1 MSDLIRE
8 PDREFDGEEP
18 EPEPEP
24 EAAGPGRSR
33 MVRRRRALVAVAASA
48 ALVACGGLGAAGLVR
63 SPAERA
69 ADTAPPPGTLLT
81 AEAEMK
87 VLTRST
93 VTRGQVYPPTRYDV
107 TPASSSP
114 EITQLYVSAL
124 AVKAGDAVANGQL
137 MAEVSGRPLFVL
149 KGAVPAYRDL
159 KPGASG
165 PDVAQLQ
172 AALAELGHGRGPDA
186 EGEYGPGTAQ
196 AVTDFYRGLGHPART
211 AGAAAEQ
218 TVDAAKRAVEADQ
231 RTVDELKS
239 AQNSGAATARQSTA
253 AAPSAG
259 PSSTAAAPSAL
270 SAPPEA
276 APSDLAAQ
284 LDQAERR
291 LADDRGALAKAEAAD
306 GPVVPAG
313 EVVFLPV
320 LPAAVTAVNAAVGSP
335 VAGPLLSLTSG
346 DLVVTGQLTPGQ
358 APGITAGMAV
368 EILSEA
374 TGTVLQGKVAELG
387 PRTTV
392 APAGRVVSIGGAV
405 APAGTGAGSGGAA
418 APPANAAPAAP
429 PAAAYVP
436 LRITPA
442 EALPA
447 ALSGQN
453 VRITV
458 QRSATAQPVLCVPVA
473 AVYTDATGRTAVTRI
488 GSGGRRVT
496 VPVTT
501 GANADGYVAVTP
513 VQAAQLQPGDQVV
526 VGR

>member
-8 PDREFDGEEP
+8 PEREFDGEE
-18 EPEPEP
+18 EPAPG
-24 EAAGPGRSR
+24 AVGSGRSR
-33 MVRRRRALVAVAASA
+33 LVRRRRALLAVAASA
-48 ALVACGGLGAAGLVR
+48 ALVACGGLGAAGLVE

-69 ADTAPPPGTLLT
+69 ADTAPPPGSTLT
-81 AEAEMK
+81 AEAAMK

-137 MAEVSGRPLFVL
+137 LAEVSGRPLFVL

-159 KPGASG
+159 KQGSSG
-165 PDVAQLQ
+165 SDVAQLQ
-172 AALAELGHGRGPDA
+172 AALADLGHGRGSDA
-186 EGEYGPGTAQ
+186 EGEFGPGTAS
-196 AVTDFYRGLGHPART
+196 AVTDLYRQLGHPAPT
-211 AGAAAEQ
+211 GGAAAKQ
-218 TVDAAKRAVEADQ
+218 AVDAAKRAVEADQ
-231 RTVDELKS
+231 RTVDDLKS
-239 AQNSGAATARQSTA
+239 RQTPA
-253 AAPSAG
+253 PAVPSAAG
-259 PSSTAAAPSAL
+259 ASA
-270 SAPPEA
+270 APPEQTVL
-276 APSDLAAQ
+276 PDLAAQ
-284 LDQAERR
+284 LAQAEQK
-291 LADDRGALAKAEAAD
+291 LSDDKAALARAQEAD
-306 GPVVPAG
+306 GPVLPAG

-320 LPAAVTAVNAAVGSP
+320 LPAAVTAVNAAVGVP
-335 VAGPLLSLTSG
+335 VTGPLLSLTSG

-358 APGITAGMAV
+358 APGITPGMTV
-368 EILSEA
+368 EILSES
-374 TGTVLQGKVAELG
+374 TGTVVRGKVAELG
-387 PRTTV
+387 PRTTT
-392 APAGRVVSIGGAV
+392 APAGRVIAIGGAA
-405 APAGTGAGSGGAA
+405 APPGSGTAAGSGGAA
-418 APPANAAPAAP
+418 AAPAAPAAP

-442 EALPA
+442 EPLPA

-458 QRSATAQPVLCVPVA
+458 QRSATAEPVLCVPVA

-488 GSGGRRVT
+488 GSTGRKVT

-501 GANADGYVAVTP
+501 GVNADGYVAVTP

>member
-1 MSDLIRE
+1 MGDLIRE
-8 PDREFDGEEP
+8 PEREFDGEET
-18 EPEPEP
+18 
-24 EAAGPGRSR
+24 AAETVGSGRSR
-33 MVRRRRALVAVAASA
+33 LVRRRRALLAVAASA
-48 ALVACGGLGAAGLVR
+48 ALVACGGLGAAGLVK

-69 ADTAPPPGTLLT
+69 ADTAPPPGSVLT
-81 AEAEMK
+81 AEAAMK

-107 TPASSSP
+107 TPAPSSP

-124 AVKAGDAVANGQL
+124 SVKAGDAVANGQL
-137 MAEVSGRPLFVL
+137 LAEVSGRPLFVL

-165 PDVAQLQ
+165 SDVAQLQ
-172 AALAELGHGRGPDA
+172 AALAELGHLRGGDA
-186 EGEYGPGTAQ
+186 EGEYGPGTAR
-196 AVTDFYRGLGHPART
+196 AVTDFYRQIGHPAPT
-211 AGAAAEQ
+211 AGAAAAQ
-218 TVDAAKRAVEADQ
+218 AVDAAKRAVDADQ

-239 AQNSGAATARQSTA
+239 RQSA
-253 AAPSAG
+253 PAAPPSDGASAAPSDQAG
-259 PSSTAAAPSAL
+259 QSVLP
-270 SAPPEA
+270 
-276 APSDLAAQ
+276 DLAAQ
-284 LDQAERR
+284 LDEAERK
-291 LADDRGALAKAEAAD
+291 LSDDRAALARAEEAD

-313 EVVFLPV
+313 EAVFLPV
-320 LPAAVTAVNAAVGSP
+320 LPAAVTAVNAAVGGP

-358 APGITAGMAV
+358 APGIAPGMAV
-368 EILSEA
+368 EILAEN
-374 TGTVLQGKVAELG
+374 TGTVVRGKVAELG
-387 PRTTV
+387 PRTTA
-392 APAGRVVSIGGAV
+392 APAGRVIAIGGA
-405 APAGTGAGSGGAA
+405 AAASGSGSATGSASGGAA
-418 APPANAAPAAP
+418 AAPAAPAAP

-436 LRITPA
+436 LRITPD
-442 EALPA
+442 EPLPA

-488 GSGGRRVT
+488 GSTGRKVT

-501 GANADGYVAVTP
+501 GVNADGYVSVIP

>member
-18 EPEPEP
+18 EPEPE
-24 EAAGPGRSR
+24 AAGSGRSR

-107 TPASSSP
+107 TPAFSSP

-196 AVTDFYRGLGHPART
+196 AVTDFYHGLGHPAPT

-218 TVDAAKRAVEADQ
+218 AVDAAKRAVEADQ

-239 AQNSGAATARQSTA
+239 AQNSGAATARQSTVS

-259 PSSTAAAPSAL
+259 PSSAASAAPSAL

-291 LADDRGALAKAEAAD
+291 LADDRAALAKAEAAD

-368 EILSEA
+368 EIRSEA

-387 PRTTV
+387 PQTTV
-392 APAGRVVSIGGAV
+392 APAGRVVSIGGAA
-405 APAGTGAGSGGAA
+405 APAGAAGSGGAA

-473 AVYTDATGRTAVTRI
+473 AVHTDATGRTAVTRI